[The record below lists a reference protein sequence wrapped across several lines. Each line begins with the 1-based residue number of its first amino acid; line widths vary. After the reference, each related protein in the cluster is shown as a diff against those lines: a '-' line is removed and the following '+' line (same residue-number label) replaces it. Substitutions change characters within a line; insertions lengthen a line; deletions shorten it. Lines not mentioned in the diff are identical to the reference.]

1 MTNTLISRLSG
12 PPPHPLF
19 GPPPHP
25 TAVVPT
31 GDRLATPSA
40 DSFPASI
47 APGWTVATCIGAPRT
62 NGSLRNEEQL

>member
-12 PPPHPLF
+12 PPPHP
-19 GPPPHP
+19 
-25 TAVVPT
+25 TAVGPT
-31 GDRLATPSA
+31 GDRLATPSP

-47 APGWTVATCIGAPRT
+47 APGWTVATCVGASRA